1 MRRDSALRLRD
12 LTHRGA
18 LPLFSTDK
26 TNCGLPSS
34 EDVTNNAFS
43 EADMSEQT
51 QAILDAAMKL
61 PVAER
66 SALVDQLMLSLDA
79 EPLTESE
86 LDAMD
91 ALWAPEIRRRIAEV
105 KSGQVQCI
113 PWEDVD
119 AEMRKL
125 IGEQG

>member
-1 MRRDSALRLRD
+1 
-12 LTHRGA
+12 
-18 LPLFSTDK
+18 
-26 TNCGLPSS
+26 
-34 EDVTNNAFS
+34 
-43 EADMSEQT
+43 MSEQT